1 MLRSQKEYVLEHLRC
16 EMICQLSYVAPCKVK
31 HLNLPSLIF
40 GIISLL
46 TITYKIQVGQMLCK
60 SQAVLIKKAVEDFI
74 YFFY

>member
-1 MLRSQKEYVLEHLRC
+1 MLRSQKEYVLEHLK
-16 EMICQLSYVAPCKVK
+16 CQLSYVAPCKVK

-46 TITYKIQVGQMLCK
+46 TITNKIHVGQMLCK
-60 SQAVLIKKAVEDFI
+60 SQIALIKKAVEDFI